1 MPKAKINP
9 VEGVKTTFDVLM
21 QKYDV
26 NDPTV
31 SQIGVSI
38 RDYELMRRLPKN
50 FNLEQGWGVLYVVKC
65 LEKTLHTDA
74 ETVSKAFINGPTL
87 RHFENPK

>member
-21 QKYDV
+21 QKYDI

-31 SQIGVSI
+31 SQLGVII
-38 RDYELMRRLPKN
+38 RDYELNEETTEKLQLRTTLGGFIRPERLGKNIANGRRNRL
-50 FNLEQGWGVLYVVKC
+50 KC
-65 LEKTLHTDA
+65 VH
-74 ETVSKAFINGPTL
+74 SNGRTL
-87 RHFENPK
+87 RHFEKS

>member
-1 MPKAKINP
+1 VPEAKINP

-50 FNLEQGWGVLYVVKC
+50 FNLEQ
-65 LEKTLHTDA
+65 
-74 ETVSKAFINGPTL
+74 
-87 RHFENPK
+87 R